1 MAQAND
7 QFFLGRL
14 FDAKKGQITQDGL
27 FYDPANLTTH
37 AVVTGMTGSGKTGL
51 CVGILEEAA
60 LKKIPA
66 IVIDPK
72 GDLTNLL
79 LHFPDL
85 LPADF
90 EPWIDPEEARRE
102 GKTTAAQAAETA
114 AKWKDGLA
122 QWGLGR
128 ENLLALQSAVEF
140 GVYTPGSTSG
150 TPVNILASFQAP
162 SVPWEANQEILREEI
177 ASSVTALL
185 ALIGLTDIDPLR
197 SREHIL
203 LSNILEKSWSQGKS
217 LDLTSLIMQVQKPS
231 FDRLGAFSLESF
243 FPEKDRFELA
253 MLLNNFLASPS
264 FQTWLQGQT
273 LDIEKLLYT
282 TDGKPRHSI
291 FYLAH
296 LSETERMF
304 FVTLLYAAIEAWMH
318 TQRGTGGLRML
329 VYFDEVLGYLPPV
342 ANPPS
347 RPVMLRMIKQAR
359 AFGVGL
365 VLATQNPVDLDY
377 KALSN
382 AGTWVIGRL
391 QTERDKARLLEGLQ
405 NAGGTLDTASFD
417 KLLSGLGKRIFLLQS
432 VYLKQ
437 PVLFSS
443 RWVLNYLAGP
453 MTRTQIPGLMKLPG
467 VSQAPTTDLAGEEQR
482 GASAEHGA
490 KSAASVSQSAK
501 QAAEGVV
508 DVRPAVPG
516 GVAEFFLA
524 DGLDISDA
532 ARAAGWN
539 SEAAPQ
545 SEGMLYKPA
554 LLAQAEVRYVSSKL
568 KQEVIQN
575 KTAVVKDVEGGF
587 VRWEEQAAR
596 TFERNE
602 LRSQP
607 QAGSKFELL
616 PDFLS
621 DARRLNDFNK
631 DYTDWLYRTGA
642 INLRA
647 NDALKVTAGPEVSVA
662 EFREMCSETA
672 REMADAE
679 IQKLEKTYEKKIEML
694 VRKVD
699 RQKLEVEE
707 QESKLNSRRL
717 EEGLAAGELVL
728 GLLGKRRKSLS
739 GSVSKRRMTSQ
750 AKAALEQEM
759 QELEALEAQVKDLE
773 SEKARELA
781 EVRDRWAEQVK
792 EVSEVSIS
800 PSKKDIYM
808 GTFGVIWLPYYLVK
822 RGGRLEQL
830 PAFTLE

>member
-1 MAQAND
+1 MAQTSD
-7 QFFLGRL
+7 QFFIGRV
-14 FDAKKGQITQDGL
+14 FDAQKGEITQDGL

-51 CVGILEEAA
+51 CVAMLEEAA

-90 EPWIDPEEARRE
+90 EPWIDPEEARRA
-102 GKTTAAQAAETA
+102 GKTTAAQSEETA

-185 ALIGLTDIDPLR
+185 ALIGLTNIDPLR

-203 LSNILEKSWSQGKS
+203 LSNILEKAWSQGQS

-231 FDRLGAFSLESF
+231 FERLGAFPLESF
-243 FPEKDRFELA
+243 FPQKDRFDLA

-273 LDIEKLLYT
+273 LDIEALLYT
-282 TDGKPRHSI
+282 PDGKPRHSI

-365 VLATQNPVDLDY
+365 ILATQNPVDLDY

-405 NAGGTLDTASFD
+405 NAGGTLDTATFD
-417 KLLSGLGKRIFLLQS
+417 KLLSGLGKRVFLLQS

-443 RWVLNYLAGP
+443 RWALNYLAGP
-453 MTRTQIPGLMKLPG
+453 LTRTQIPGLMKLPG
-467 VSQAPTTDLAGEEQR
+467 VAQGVTSAGSEYA
-482 GASAEHGA
+482 GAATEHRT
-490 KSAASVSQSAK
+490 KPAADVSQSAR

-516 GVAEFFLA
+516 SVAEFFLT
-524 DGLDISDA
+524 DGLDIADA
-532 ARAAGWN
+532 ARAAGWS
-539 SEAAPQ
+539 SESAPR

-554 LLAQAEVRYVSSKL
+554 LVAQAEVRYLSSKL
-568 KQEVIQN
+568 RQEVIQN

-587 VRWEEQAAR
+587 VRWEEHTSR
-596 TFERNE
+596 PLERGE
-602 LRSQP
+602 LRTQP

-642 INLRA
+642 INLRV
-647 NDALKVTAGPEVSVA
+647 NEALKVTAGPDVSAA
-662 EFREMCSETA
+662 EFRELCSEAA
-672 REMADAE
+672 RKLADAD
-679 IQKLEKTYEKKIEML
+679 IQKLEKTYDQKMETLKRKIE
-694 VRKVD
+694 
-699 RQKLEVEE
+699 RQRLEVEE

-750 AKAALEQEM
+750 AKAALEQEQ
-759 QELEALEAQVKDLE
+759 QELGALEAQLKDLE
-773 SEKARELA
+773 SEKTKELA
-781 EVRDRWAEQVK
+781 EMRDRWAEQVK
-792 EVSEVSIS
+792 EINEIS
-800 PSKKDIYM
+800 LSPNKKDIYV
-808 GTFGVIWLPYYLVK
+808 GTFGVLWLPYYLVK

-830 PAFTLE
+830 PAFELG

>member
-1 MAQAND
+1 MAQASD

-14 FDAKKGQITQDGL
+14 FDPQKGQITQDGL
-27 FYDPANLTTH
+27 FYDPSNLTTH

-51 CVGILEEAA
+51 CVAMLEEAA

-90 EPWIDPEEARRE
+90 EPWVDPEEARRA
-102 GKTTAAQAAETA
+102 GKTTAAQAEETA

-128 ENLLALQSAVEF
+128 EDLLALQSAVEF

-185 ALIGLTDIDPLR
+185 ALIGLTNIDPLR

-203 LSNILEKSWSQGKS
+203 LSNILENAWSQGQS
-217 LDLTSLIMQVQKPS
+217 LDLTNLIMQVQKPS
-231 FDRLGAFSLESF
+231 FNRLGAFPLESF

-273 LDIEKLLYT
+273 LNIDALLYT
-282 TDGKPRHSI
+282 PDGKPRHSI

-296 LSETERMF
+296 LSENERMF

-318 TQRGTGGLRML
+318 TQRGTSGLRML

-417 KLLSGLGKRIFLLQS
+417 KMLSGLGKRVFLLQS

-437 PVLFSS
+437 PMLFSS
-443 RWVLNYLAGP
+443 RWALNYLAGP
-453 MTRTQIPGLMKLPG
+453 LTRTQIPGLMKLPG
-467 VSQAPTTDLAGEEQR
+467 VAQGVTSAGGEQAGAAADQR
-482 GASAEHGA
+482 T
-490 KSAASVSQSAK
+490 KPAADASQSAK

-508 DVRPAVPG
+508 DVRPAVQG
-516 GVAEFFLA
+516 SVAEFFLE
-524 DGLDISDA
+524 DGLDIADA
-532 ARAAGWN
+532 ARAAGWS
-539 SEAAPQ
+539 SEAAPK
-545 SEGMLYKPA
+545 SEGLLYKPA
-554 LLAQAEVRYVSSKL
+554 LLAQAEVRYVSTRL
-568 KQEVIQN
+568 KQEVLQK
-575 KTAVVKDVEGGF
+575 KTAVVKAVEGGF
-587 VRWEEQAAR
+587 VRWEEHAAR
-596 TFERNE
+596 TLERDE

-616 PDFLS
+616 PVFLS

-631 DYTDWLYRTGA
+631 DYTDWLYRSGA
-642 INLRA
+642 INLRV
-647 NDALKVTAGPEVSVA
+647 NDALKVTAGPEVSSA
-662 EFREMCSETA
+662 EFREMCSEAA
-672 REMADAE
+672 RKLADAD
-679 IQKLEKTYEKKIEML
+679 IQKLEKTYEQKMETLK
-694 VRKVD
+694 RKVE
-699 RQKLEVEE
+699 RQRLEVEE
-707 QESKLNSRRL
+707 QEGKLNSRRL

-728 GLLGKRRKSLS
+728 GLLGKRRKSLT
-739 GSVSKRRMTSQ
+739 GSISKRRMTSQ
-750 AKAALEQEM
+750 TKAALEQER
-759 QELEALEAQVKDLE
+759 QELETLEAQLKDLE
-773 SEKARELA
+773 REKTRELT
-781 EVRDRWAEQVK
+781 EVRDRWADRVK
-792 EVSEVSIS
+792 EINEVALS
-800 PSKKDIYM
+800 PNKKDIYVS
-808 GTFGVIWLPYYLVK
+808 TFGVLWLPYYLVN
-822 RGGRLEQL
+822 RGGKLEQL